1 MKKKSLIIVI
11 IFFFLQNC
19 GYTPIF
25 SDNKEKKFTLN
36 VIEIEGDDEMNNILS
51 TSLKRYSNKSSEKIY
66 NLKISTDYKKN
77 TLSKNKKGEITN
89 YLIVSKITFEI
100 LNNKNNKTY
109 NFEEET
115 KTANITNQFELKK
128 YEKSIKT
135 NFINLKIEELILS
148 LSDLE

>member
-1 MKKKSLIIVI
+1 MKQKSLILII
-11 IFFFLQNC
+11 IFFFIQNC

-25 SDNKEKKFTLN
+25 SDNKEKNFTLN
-36 VIEIEGDDEMNNILS
+36 IIEIEGDDEMNNILS
-51 TSLKRYSNKSSEKIY
+51 NSLKRYSNKSSEKIY

-89 YLIVSKITFEI
+89 YLIVSKLTFEI
-100 LNNKNNKTY
+100 LNSNNNKTY

-115 KTANITNQFELKK
+115 KSANITNQFELKK

-135 NFINLKIEELILS
+135 NFINLKIQELILS
-148 LSDLE
+148 LSNLQ

>member
-135 NFINLKIEELILS
+135 NFINLKIEEFILRTYN
-148 LSDLE
+148 LK

>member
-89 YLIVSKITFEI
+89 YLIVSKLTFEI
-100 LNNKNNKTY
+100 LNSNNNKTY

-115 KTANITNQFELKK
+115 KSANITNQFELKK

-135 NFINLKIEELILS
+135 NFINLKIQELILS
-148 LSDLE
+148 LSNLQ

>member
-1 MKKKSLIIVI
+1 MKQKSLILII
-11 IFFFLQNC
+11 IFFFIQNC

-25 SDNKEKKFTLN
+25 SDNKEKNFTLN
-36 VIEIEGDDEMNNILS
+36 IIEIEGDDEMNNILS
-51 TSLKRYSNKSSEKIY
+51 NSLKRYSNKSSEKIY

>member
-25 SDNKEKKFTLN
+25 SDNKEKNFTLN
-36 VIEIEGDDEMNNILS
+36 IIEIEGDDEMNNILS
-51 TSLKRYSNKSSEKIY
+51 NSLKRYSNKSSEKIY

-89 YLIVSKITFEI
+89 YLIVSKLTFEI
-100 LNNKNNKTY
+100 LNSNNNKTY

-115 KTANITNQFELKK
+115 KSANITNQFELKK

-135 NFINLKIEELILS
+135 NFINLKIQELILS
-148 LSDLE
+148 LSNLQ